1 MSNTPPSLEADELA
15 ILQAIDDTFG
25 VRGIRM
31 PKTAL
36 RDRMKRRGLIQSKPP
51 NSNTLLRTISGNA
64 YCWKMT
70 PLGREAFEYAKEN
83 ARHG

>member
-25 VRGIRM
+25 VRGIRLS
-31 PKTAL
+31 KTPL
-36 RDRMKRRGLIQSKPP
+36 RDRMKRRGLIHSEPP
-51 NSNTLLRTISGNA
+51 NLNILLRAISGKA
-64 YCWKMT
+64 HCWKMT
-70 PLGREAFEYAKEN
+70 ALGREAFEYAKEN